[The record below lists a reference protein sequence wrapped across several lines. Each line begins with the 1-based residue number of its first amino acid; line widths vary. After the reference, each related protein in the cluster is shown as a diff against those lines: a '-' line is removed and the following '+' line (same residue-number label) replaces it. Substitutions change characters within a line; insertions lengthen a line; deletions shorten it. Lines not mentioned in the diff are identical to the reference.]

1 MRSRTV
7 VGCAVMLYVLA
18 SVTLLAAQE
27 VSGVEHWVEHA
38 GLKLYVWEKYL
49 GSPAGKPVVVLAHG
63 SATAGRESF
72 DLQVPGK
79 PSYSLM
85 DVLAREGFDVFA
97 LDTRGF
103 GCSPRLDGHMTTQEA
118 SEDLNAV
125 VDAILKLRGR
135 QKVHLLGWSWGTQYS
150 GMFIM
155 AHPEKV

>member
-1 MRSRTV
+1 MRPSTV
-7 VGCAVMLYVLA
+7 VGCTVTFYILA
-18 SVTLLAAQE
+18 SMMAVAAQE

-38 GLKLYVWEKYL
+38 GLKLYVWEKYV
-49 GSPAGKPVVVLAHG
+49 GSPTSKPVVVLAHG

-97 LDTRGF
+97 LDTRGL
-103 GCSPRLDGHMTTQEA
+103 GRSTRPEGHMTTQEA

-125 VDAILKLRGR
+125 VDAIFKRGGS
-135 QKVHLLGWSWGTQYS
+135 QQVHLLGWSWGT
-150 GMFIM
+150 
-155 AHPEKV
+155 